1 MGLTKVYCANRDDWY
16 ERVTYILWAYLT
28 TTKWLNMYIA
38 FQLVYGREAIV
49 PVEFLTPILFIAQ
62 ATKMIDDD
70 SLVELVEELVEIEE
84 DRFLADFH

>member
-1 MGLTKVYCANRDDWY
+1 
-16 ERVTYILWAYLT
+16 
-28 TTKWLNMYIA
+28 MYIA

-70 SLVELVEELVEIEE
+70 SLVEWVEELVELEE
-84 DRFLADFH
+84 ARFLADFH

>member
-1 MGLTKVYCANRDDWY
+1 
-16 ERVTYILWAYLT
+16 
-28 TTKWLNMYIA
+28 MYIA
-38 FQLVYGREAIV
+38 FQLVYGRESIV
-49 PVEFLTPILFIAQ
+49 PVEFLTPILFIVQ